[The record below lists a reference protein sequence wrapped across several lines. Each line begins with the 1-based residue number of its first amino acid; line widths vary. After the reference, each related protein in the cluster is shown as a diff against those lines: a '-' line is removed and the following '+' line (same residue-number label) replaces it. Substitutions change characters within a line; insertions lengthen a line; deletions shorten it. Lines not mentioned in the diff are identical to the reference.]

1 MAEDKSLTP
10 EQQLLKLIEES
21 NKASKG
27 AKGASPAV
35 AAKTVKGPS
44 RFSLMKIPGVLAGR
58 LAFWRRGAAKRRPSA
73 RKISVNIADINKVFS
88 VAVVCLLAY
97 VVFDAV
103 ASARNLQRPPNFAPP
118 KDMKA
123 AFKTEA
129 IEPLKES
136 SYYLQKVSSRD
147 IFKEGKKVETVKQ
160 VPAQNAVVETAE
172 AIKNLALV
180 GISWSSNPD
189 AIIEDKSHQRT
200 FFVKRGQMVGD
211 NVKVE
216 AIFKDHVVVTFEDH
230 EYELR

>member
-1 MAEDKSLTP
+1 MADDKPVTP

-27 AKGASPAV
+27 ASPTGGAGRTAS
-35 AAKTVKGPS
+35 KGPGG
-44 RFSLMKIPGVLAGR
+44 FSLAKIPGLLAGR
-58 LAFWRRGAAKRRPSA
+58 LSFWKRNTAKRSFA
-73 RKISVNIADINKVFS
+73 GQKFSADITGMNKILT
-88 VAVVCLLAY
+88 VAVGCLLMY
-97 VVFDAV
+97 VLFDAA
-103 ASARNLQRPPNFAPP
+103 ASARNLQRPPNFVPP
-118 KDMKA
+118 KDLMTP
-123 AFKTEA
+123 FELES

-147 IFKEGKKVETVKQ
+147 IFKEGKKAETVKEA
-160 VPAQNAVVETAE
+160 PAQNAVVETAE

-180 GISWSSNPD
+180 GISWSKDPD
-189 AIIEDKSHQRT
+189 VIIEDKAHQRT

-216 AIFKDHVVVTFEDH
+216 AIFKDHVVVTFEEH